1 MHFSTF
7 LVAATALCATSVS
20 GSCFNTGQN
29 WGDHAVAKAQLT
41 EACKD
46 LEGTYT
52 SSEVRQRCRNKPTG
66 GESYNFKI
74 ENHTGKDANISQD
87 ECEREIGAQIDNCG
101 HGGEVKH
108 ANVWFRYVLYN
119 RSWSTRLLLLT
130 QIGAIRIRGLASR
143 HSNILGTVTH
153 RCEWSIGI
161 TCELRRKGRKGLKE
175 A

>member
-108 ANVWFRYVLYN
+108 ANVWFRGDPN
-119 RSWSTRLLLLT
+119 
-130 QIGAIRIRGLASR
+130 
-143 HSNILGTVTH
+143 
-153 RCEWSIGI
+153 
-161 TCELRRKGRKGLKE
+161 KGSC
-175 A
+175 